1 MLLVMRLMEYPFE
14 VAALYD
20 KSYKQLM
27 HDPANFWAKHSR
39 KNVSEEFKQLT
50 SMLLQHQPAGR
61 ATMADIVA
69 HEWMRG
75 EVATDQEFATHVQAF
90 MDAAQAARQ

>member
-1 MLLVMRLMEYPFE
+1 MRLMEYPFD
-14 VAALYD
+14 VASLAD

-27 HDPANFWAKHSR
+27 QDPAHWWAQHRTKE
-39 KNVSEEFKQLT
+39 VSEEFKQLT
-50 SMLLQHQPAGR
+50 SMLLQQEPAGR

-75 EVATDQEFATHVQAF
+75 EVATDEEFAAHV
-90 MDAAQAARQ
+90 